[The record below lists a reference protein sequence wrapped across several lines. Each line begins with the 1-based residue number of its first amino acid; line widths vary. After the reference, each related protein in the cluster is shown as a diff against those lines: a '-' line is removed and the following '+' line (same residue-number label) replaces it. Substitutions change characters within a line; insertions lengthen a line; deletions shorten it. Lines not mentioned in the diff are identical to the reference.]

1 MNKILTE
8 ELIEQKLKEKYEYP
22 EDPDQDVMLEILQDE
37 YEFKLTDQWSRDP
50 DFSIYTESTADGYE
64 VWVATFGDGR
74 NVCINEDVH
83 YYESDL
89 SDKLQEAMVDHCEL
103 IYVDDLEADY
113 VEDAIMYAYQN
124 LYEEKEEEITDE
136 LIEEG
141 YEWPKVESEKDFAN
155 EVNNILDS

>member
-1 MNKILTE
+1 MNKILTD

-37 YEFKLTDQWSRDP
+37 YEFKLTDEWSRDP
-50 DFSIYTESTADGYE
+50 DYSIYAESTADGYE
-64 VWVATFGDGR
+64 VWVATFGDGS
-74 NVCINEDVH
+74 NVCISEDVH

-89 SDKLQEAMVDHCEL
+89 SDRLQEAMTDHCEL

-113 VEDAIMYAYQN
+113 VEDAIMCAYQN

-136 LIEEG
+136 LIEKG
-141 YEWPKVESEKDFAN
+141 YEWPKEVEA
-155 EVNNILDS
+155 

>member
-37 YEFKLTDQWSRDP
+37 YDFELTDSYSSSP
-50 DFSIYTESTADGYE
+50 DYSIFAESTADGYE
-64 VWVATFGDGR
+64 VWVATFGDGS
-74 NVCINEDVH
+74 NICIGEDVH

-113 VEDAIMYAYQN
+113 VQDAIMYAYQD
-124 LYEEKEEEITDE
+124 LYEDKQEEITDE
-136 LIEEG
+136 LIEQG
-141 YEWPKVESEKDFAN
+141 YKWPEKVEA
-155 EVNNILDS
+155 

>member
-1 MNKILTE
+1 MSKILTD
-8 ELIEQKLKEKYEYP
+8 ELIEQKLKEKYEYS

-37 YEFKLTDQWSRDP
+37 YEFKLTDNWNNTP
-50 DFSIYTESTADGYE
+50 DYSIYAETTADGYE
-64 VWVATFGDGR
+64 VWVATNGDGR

-89 SDKLQEAMVDHCEL
+89 SDRLQEAMVDYCEL

-136 LIEEG
+136 LIEQG
-141 YEWPKVESEKDFAN
+141 YEWPEKAKA
-155 EVNNILDS
+155 